1 MFGNIWMKFL
11 IKRIKGMV
19 ARIFRR
25 RMKKQISAALRQ
37 QVWIK
42 HKNKIF
48 ESDCSIS
55 WCKNIINVFNFQ
67 CGHNIP
73 ESKGGATN
81 INNLYPICM
90 HCNQS
95 MGDRYTIDEWNK
107 LVINPNCS
115 PTPIP
120 KIDISGVSIP
130 VPVEVPIKKMGCFSF
145 IRGLKG
151 E

>member
-1 MFGNIWMKFL
+1 MFGDIWMKFL

-81 INNLYPICM
+81 INNLYLTLYFTKSKNNLLLKNAIKIPI
-90 HCNQS
+90 S
-95 MGDRYTIDEWNK
+95 IWTS
-107 LVINPNCS
+107 INILN
-115 PTPIP
+115 
-120 KIDISGVSIP
+120 
-130 VPVEVPIKKMGCFSF
+130 FSF
-145 IRGLKG
+145 FETIKSK
-151 E
+151 